1 MTPQDCDD
9 IIILKHAAQDIVREL
24 WWLLKESAI
33 DELDHVDI
41 VEKGRAL
48 ARIGEIIGAII
59 DNGKH
64 LPYGEEEE

>member
-24 WWLLKESAI
+24 RWLLKESAI

-41 VEKGRAL
+41 AEKGRAL
-48 ARIGEIIGAII
+48 TRIAEVIGAIL

-64 LPYGEEEE
+64 LPEVEE